1 MPALGRGLLCCG
13 QRMPESLSRSRLDSL
28 SDGVIAVILTIMV
41 LELKVPSRATMSTHD
56 ALLGEAKIFAIYL
69 LSFVQ
74 VGIYWV
80 NHHYLLDDVETITHG
95 LLWANLG
102 LLFTLSLVPFGL
114 EWIGSR
120 GIAPAPV
127 AVYAVC
133 FLLPA
138 LAWSILANVIGQQTR
153 VPPAAGLGRQAFS
166 SGFTLAAAFVA
177 FASPTLALFMI
188 ATVTAVWLVP
198 PRRIVEK
205 TRALQAQHTGSPNS
219 S

>member
-1 MPALGRGLLCCG
+1 MPA
-13 QRMPESLSRSRLDSL
+13 SLSRSRLDSL

-41 LELKVPSRATMSTHD
+41 LELRVPSVQAMSTHD
-56 ALLGEAKIFAIYL
+56 ALLANAKIFLVYL

-80 NHHYLLDDVETITHG
+80 NHHYLLDDLETVTHG
-95 LLWANLG
+95 ILWANLG
-102 LLFTLSLVPFGL
+102 LLFALSLIPFGV

-120 GIAPAPV
+120 GINPV
-127 AVYAVC
+127 PVCVYAVC

-138 LAWSILANVIGQQTR
+138 VAWTALAHVIRRQTGI
-153 VPPAAGLGRQAFS
+153 VPAAGWLKQAFS
-166 SGFTLAAAFVA
+166 SAFTLAAAFVA
-177 FASPTLALFMI
+177 FLSPTLALLMI
-188 ATVTAVWLVP
+188 AVVAAVWLVP

-205 TRALQAQHTGSPNS
+205 TRKRQSLGTGSAHS